1 MKRVSQRE
9 ETGLSWRERP
19 EGKEEQGAER
29 LGLATKKKK
38 KKKTNKI
45 ANGVRD

>member
-9 ETGLSWRERP
+9 ETGLGWRERP

-38 KKKTNKI
+38 KTNKI